1 MIKKDTRKT
10 LREHYRDMSADK
22 ARKAAAA
29 RISGTRRTD
38 PDALEGAEIFQA
50 FLKTDTGQEIS

>member
-1 MIKKDTRKT
+1 MSKKDSGQT

-29 RISGTRRTD
+29 RISGTPNGSGRAGSR
-38 PDALEGAEIFQA
+38 
-50 FLKTDTGQEIS
+50 

>member
-29 RISGTRRTD
+29 RISGTPNGSGCAGSR
-38 PDALEGAEIFQA
+38 
-50 FLKTDTGQEIS
+50 